1 MANTGLLRDWLWF
14 YQNGGKLARYSNV
27 NKTSRFNLTVKEAV
41 DNYKIDTSLVSGL
54 PDNEMIAHDSIR
66 FENVLGGV
74 GNNGYINTVESI
86 NEDLVIIG
94 GKFNEFNNE
103 TCNSCIFLQPR
114 LNTDFNLNFSQSI
127 FPRHVNV
134 YKNGGIGE
142 IRKIRAKYIP
152 LGGPNPYWDVV
163 FCGDYDTFEFNGVP
177 YPSSGFDIIR
187 ITKNTNTK
195 VISYTY
201 KEWTNVFNGQVFDFD
216 FSREFE
222 VDDREVYIVGNFT
235 AHNGAYTPGIIKYD
249 YRDGTVKD
257 HFTDSQFSA
266 PTFQG
271 TKTVVRSIKKEV
283 STGSGVVLNRY
294 SIAVGGLFT
303 YKNAL
308 NETCNNFIITNTSGR
323 FNNSTY
329 LHSGKALHNF
339 GQGRITD
346 ITHIYQTNGD
356 VDYGISGEF
365 SSYNG
370 YSSHGFVVLR
380 YSSSSTGSR
389 TIFDI
394 VYPKSNVN
402 VRGTV
407 KGILTPKGV
416 NTTRSLYFYGD
427 FTDMQLITRRDY
439 SLPELINPYLSG
451 LNGICRY
458 EWESWITYTS
468 GGIGVNTSSTRLKQ
482 GFWGGTVNDMVR
494 IKNVSQ
500 PGYVYE
506 VYMVVGS
513 FKENI
518 NGTKS
523 FGIAILVMEQITP
536 ASGIKPGPSFSI
548 YPNSEYYFNPDNK

>member
-1 MANTGLLRDWLWF
+1 MANTGFLRDWKWF
-14 YQNGGKLARYSNV
+14 YQNGGKLSRYSNV
-27 NKTSRFNLTVKEAV
+27 DKTSRFNLTVKEAV
-41 DNYKIDTSLVSGL
+41 DNYKIDMSLVSGL

-86 NEDLVIIG
+86 DENLVIIG
-94 GKFNEFNNE
+94 GKFDEFNNE
-103 TCNSCIFLQPR
+103 SCSSCIFLQPR
-114 LNTDFNLNFSQSI
+114 LDTDFNFSQSI

-142 IRKIRAKYIP
+142 IRKIRAKYISAV
-152 LGGPNPYWDVV
+152 NPQWYVV
-163 FCGDYDTFEFNGVP
+163 FCGDYDTFQLDGVSH
-177 YPSSGFDIIR
+177 PSSGFDIIR
-187 ITKNTNTK
+187 ITKDTNTGVK
-195 VISYTY
+195 SYTHMG
-201 KEWTNVFNGQVFDFD
+201 WTNVFNGRVLDFD

-222 VDDREVYIVGNFT
+222 VDKREIYIVGNFT
-235 AHNGAYTPGIIKYD
+235 THNGTYTPGIIKYD
-249 YRDGTVKD
+249 YRDGIVKD
-257 HFTDSQFSA
+257 YFTNSQFSA

-271 TKTVVRSIKKEV
+271 TKTVVRSIKKEID
-283 STGSGVVLNRY
+283 SGGIVIDRY
-294 SIAVGGLFT
+294 SIAVGGLFS

-308 NETCNNFIITNTSGR
+308 NETCNNFIITNNSGN
-323 FNNSTY
+323 FNNSIY

-339 GQGRITD
+339 DYGEITD
-346 ITHIYQTNGD
+346 ITHIYQANGD
-356 VDYGISGEF
+356 VDYGISGVF

-370 YSSHGFVVLR
+370 YSSYGFVVLR
-380 YSSSSTGSR
+380 YSPSSTGSR

-394 VYPKSNVN
+394 VYPKSNVD
-402 VRGTV
+402 VHGTV
-407 KGILTPKGV
+407 KGILTPIGD
-416 NTTRSLYFYGD
+416 TRDTSSLYFYGN
-427 FTDMQLITRRDY
+427 FTDMRLITK
-439 SLPELINPYLSG
+439 SSPVSPELTNPHLSG

-458 EWESWITYTS
+458 ERNNWTTYTS
-468 GGIGVNTSSTRLKQ
+468 GGIGINTSSTGLKQ
-482 GFWGGTVNDMVR
+482 GFWGGVVNDMVR
-494 IKNVSQ
+494 IKNISQ

-513 FKENI
+513 FRENI